1 MVKVNAE
8 KDTVT
13 AARYRVKSYPTV
25 MVLKKDGTEI
35 DRVVGYY
42 RARPF
47 MDQVEDY
54 LAGRNTLAS
63 YAAMETDS
71 GANAGYVGRLAERY
85 LYHGLY
91 GEARTRYQKL
101 VVMDPKNTSGLVDD
115 ALYSLARMSRKDKD
129 YASDARYAQQIID
142 RYPESDMYKSAIL
155 EKAGALRR
163 DMKLSQARA
172 IYLDYVKRFP
182 QDEDAAWAR
191 EQADTLN
198 VRIQR
203 GEGA

>member
-1 MVKVNAE
+1 MVKLNAE

-13 AARYRVKSYPTV
+13 AAHYRVKSYPTI
-25 MVLKKDGTEI
+25 MVLKKDGTEL

-63 YAAMETDS
+63 YAAMEPDS
-71 GANAGYVGRLAERY
+71 GKDPGYVGRLAERY

-91 GEARTRYQKL
+91 EEARARYKKL
-101 VVMDPKNTSGLVDD
+101 VVMDPKNRSGLVDD

-129 YASDARYAQQIID
+129 YGQDARYAQQIID
-142 RYPESDMYKSAIL
+142 RYPDSDMYKSAIL

-163 DMKLSQARA
+163 DMKLAQART
-172 IYLDYVKRFP
+172 IYLDYAKRFP
-182 QDEDAAWAR
+182 TDEDAAWAK
-191 EQADTLN
+191 EQADTLS
-198 VRIQR
+198 VKIQH